1 MCISYLFNPMSYLTA
16 IMQVTS
22 RKYKLPLNDM
32 KTQTNVTQFK
42 TAEEVQEYPEEGMYI
57 HGLYLEG
64 AAWEMGN
71 AGAPGYL
78 ISQKLKELHPRV
90 PVIHV
95 VSKRK

>member
-1 MCISYLFNPMSYLTA
+1 MSYLTA

-78 ISQKLKELHPRV
+78 VSQKLKELHPRV